1 MTCYDNPSFALFDH
15 LLVVLQ
21 DGVDVSQLRVVWQ
34 KVNLMKVVFDFFPV
48 GSELSPEHLV
58 DILGKKTFWSGLIG
72 LHTCCQV
79 SGSG

>member
-21 DGVDVSQLRVVWQ
+21 DGVNVSQLRVVWQ

-48 GSELSPEHLV
+48 GINQLDQNCLPSTSL
-58 DILGKKTFWSGLIG
+58 TF
-72 LHTCCQV
+72 
-79 SGSG
+79 